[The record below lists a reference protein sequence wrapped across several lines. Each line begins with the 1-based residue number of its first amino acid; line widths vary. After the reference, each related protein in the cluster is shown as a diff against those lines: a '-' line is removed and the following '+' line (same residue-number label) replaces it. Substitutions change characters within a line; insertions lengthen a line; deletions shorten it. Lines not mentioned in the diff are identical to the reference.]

1 MTAVFGAVIVLI
13 ACGGLWLAIA
23 GIRGVTESER
33 PLRVVDWHGLF
44 VRFGIGLI
52 GCIAVWVATGWPMAG
67 LSAGAVVAM
76 IPVLLDTRRER
87 NDQIDKADAL
97 ASWAEM
103 LRDTIASH
111 AGLNQA
117 VAMTA
122 GVAPLPIQNEVRAL
136 AVRAERMPL
145 GEALRRF
152 ANDVEDPVADLIV
165 AALVIA
171 DQYQAQ
177 DLTKLLSDI
186 AASSRMQSSMRL
198 RIETGRA
205 RTYSSVRWIVAITF
219 AMAIGLILFSP
230 DFLSPYDDFV
240 GQIVLGIIGALFT
253 GAVWSLIT
261 MSRPIPEPRLL
272 AGVED
277 SIAS

>member
-1 MTAVFGAVIVLI
+1 MMALIGAVIVLI
-13 ACGGLWLAIA
+13 ACGGIWLAVA
-23 GIRGVTESER
+23 GFRGVAVSER
-33 PLRVVDWHGLF
+33 PALVVDWRTMF
-44 VRFGIGLI
+44 VKVGVGVVVCA
-52 GCIAVWVATGWPMAG
+52 GVWAATGWPMAG
-67 LSAGAVVAM
+67 LSAGAVAAM
-76 IPVLLDTRRER
+76 IPILIETRRER
-87 NDQIDKADAL
+87 NDQTEKADAL

-117 VAMTA
+117 IAMTA
-122 GVAPLPIQNEVRAL
+122 GVAPLPIQEPVRTL

-145 GEALRRF
+145 ADALRRF
-152 ANDVEDPVADLIV
+152 ANEVEDPVADLIV
-165 AALVIA
+165 ASLVIA
-171 DQYQAQ
+171 DRYQAQ

-186 AASSRMQSSMRL
+186 ASSSRQQSSMRL

-205 RTYSSVRWIVAITF
+205 RTYASVRWIVAITF
-219 AMAIGLILFSP
+219 AMAAGLVLFSP
-230 DFLSPYDDFV
+230 DFLEPYDGLG
-240 GQIVLGIIGALFT
+240 GQIVLGLIGALFV

-261 MSRPIPEPRLL
+261 MSRPVPEPRLL

>member
-13 ACGGLWLAIA
+13 ACSGVWIA
-23 GIRGVTESER
+23 VSGYRGVAVSER
-33 PLRVVDWHGLF
+33 PMPVIDWRRLF
-44 VRFGIGLI
+44 VKFGIGI
-52 GCIAVWVATGWPMAG
+52 IAGVAVWVATGWPMAG
-67 LSAGAVVAM
+67 LSAGAVAAM
-76 IPVLLDTRRER
+76 IPLLLQTRRER
-87 NDQIDKADAL
+87 NDQIGKADAL

-117 VAMTA
+117 VSMTA
-122 GVAPLPIQNEVRAL
+122 SVAPLPIQDEVRAL

-145 GEALRRF
+145 ADALRRF
-152 ANDVEDPVADLIV
+152 ASDVEDPVADLIV

-171 DQYQAQ
+171 DRYQAQ

-186 AASSRMQSSMRL
+186 ASSSRQQSSMRL

-205 RTYSSVRWIVAITF
+205 RTYASVRWIVVITF
-219 AMAIGLILFSP
+219 GMAAGLVLFSP
-230 DFLSPYDDFV
+230 DFLTPYDGFG
-240 GQIVLGIIGALFT
+240 GQIVLGLIGALFV
-253 GAVWSLIT
+253 GATWSLIA